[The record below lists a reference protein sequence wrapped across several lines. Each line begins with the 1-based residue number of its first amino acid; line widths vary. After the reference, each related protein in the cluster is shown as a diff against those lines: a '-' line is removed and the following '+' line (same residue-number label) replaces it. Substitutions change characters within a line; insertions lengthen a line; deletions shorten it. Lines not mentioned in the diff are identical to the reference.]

1 MMIAVQIL
9 TFVVQLVSWG
19 LAVAFGVWLHRR
31 VPLRSLPWI
40 GAYMV
45 LTIPPLSLLNALLI
59 KHVFGKQTLPLGWSN
74 SITPGAF
81 LVQMTTW
88 NRLFVTIAMLLLT
101 VLFLSDLVFVLSRA
115 GIEPDKKAWRRL
127 LVIRQWSTPVGMAAV
142 MMLLIGQVAAFL
154 LYVFL

>member
-1 MMIAVQIL
+1 
-9 TFVVQLVSWG
+9 
-19 LAVAFGVWLHRR
+19 
-31 VPLRSLPWI
+31 
-40 GAYMV
+40 V

-59 KHVFGKQTLPLGWSN
+59 KHVFGKQTLPFGWSN

-81 LVQMTTW
+81 VVQMATW
-88 NRLFVTIAMLLLT
+88 SRLFVTVAMLLLT

-127 LVIRQWSTPVGMAAV
+127 LVIRQWSTPLGLAAII
-142 MMLLIGQVAAFL
+142 MILLGHIAGFL